1 MVKAL
6 VSKRKLVGLWR
17 EVQAERVEFLKRVGE
32 IENRFAKDN
41 NLDLDDVHVAWLEEM
56 IIGIEVVKNRGTG
69 KQKSRVY
76 YEMDLEGESL

>member
-17 EVQAERVEFLKRVGE
+17 EVQAEKVEFLKRVGE

-41 NLDLDDVHVAWLEEM
+41 NLDLDDVHIAWLEEM
-56 IIGIEVVKNRGTG
+56 IIGIEVVNNKGTG

>member
-17 EVQAERVEFLKRVGE
+17 EVQAERVKFLKRVGE

-41 NLDLDDVHVAWLEEM
+41 NLDLDDVHIAWLEEM
-56 IIGIEVVKNRGTG
+56 IIGIEVVNNKGTG

>member
-17 EVQAERVEFLKRVGE
+17 EVQAERVKFLKRVGE
-32 IENRFAKDN
+32 IENKFAKDN
-41 NLDLDDVHVAWLEEM
+41 NLDLDDVHIAWLEEM
-56 IIGIEVVKNRGTG
+56 IIGIEVVNNKGTG